1 MKVFVVGLKSK
12 LLEKRLLEKG
22 FVLDYNTP
30 EVVFTY
36 GGDGTILASERS
48 YPGVPKVTIK
58 HSLFCYKCAFKEEE
72 LESILTR
79 IKNKKHKI
87 EEHTKIKTTAK
98 TKTLVSLN
106 EIQLHNKKPTKAIR
120 FNIYVDK
127 KILFENVVGDG
138 VVIATPYGSTAY
150 YKSVGGKSFKK
161 GIGIALNNPHTHESS
176 VVVNNS
182 SEIEIEILRECAQLF
197 SDNDDKSVVVLNP
210 KDRIIVKKHLNT
222 AKFIV

>member
-1 MKVFVVGLKSK
+1 MRVCVISQKAK
-12 LLEKRLLEKG
+12 LLEKKLLQSG
-22 FVLDYNTP
+22 FVIDSINP
-30 EVVFTY
+30 EIVFTY

-48 YPGVPKVTIK
+48 YPGVPKATIK

-79 IKNKKHKI
+79 IKNKKYKL
-87 EEHTKIKTTAK
+87 EEHTKLQATAT
-98 TKTLVSLN
+98 TKTLISLN

-120 FNIYVDK
+120 FNVCVDK
-127 KILFENVVGDG
+127 KQVFENVVGDG

-150 YKSVGGKSFKK
+150 YKSVGGKPFKK
-161 GIGIALNNPHTHESS
+161 GIGIALNNPHKQEKSI
-176 VVVNNS
+176 VVSES
-182 SEIEIEILRECAQLF
+182 SEIEIEILREEAQIF
-197 SDNDDKSVVVLNP
+197 SDNDDKNVVVLNP

>member
-1 MKVFVVGLKSK
+1 MRVCVIGQKAK

-22 FVLDYNTP
+22 FVLDSNAP
-30 EVVFTY
+30 EIVFTY

-48 YPGVPKVTIK
+48 YPGVPKAAIK

-72 LESILTR
+72 LESILAR
-79 IKNKKHKI
+79 IKNKKYKI

-120 FNIYVDK
+120 FNVYVNK
-127 KILFENVVGDG
+127 KQVFENVVGDG

-150 YKSVGGKSFKK
+150 YKSVGGKPFKK
-161 GIGIALNNPHTHESS
+161 GIGIALNNPHKREKPI
-176 VVVNNS
+176 VVNES

-197 SDNDDKSVVVLNP
+197 SDNDDKNIVVLNP
-210 KDRIIVKKHLNT
+210 KDRIIVKKHLKT